1 MATLRIYSAGA
12 VSPPLQK
19 ALKSYEASNGTRCDL
34 KVGKPENLLAEIL
47 LKNEG
52 DLISTGAEYVIDDA
66 EERGITLP
74 GKRRSLGLRR
84 SVIIVPKG
92 NPAGIHSLNDLCGQ
106 GIRIG
111 IATEGCL
118 KGLWDDVASKAGL
131 TESIRQNITHHA
143 DSCGAV
149 MALINGKKVD
159 AIFGWNAFKNL
170 WPDTCDAVELPKELQ
185 VFRSTAAAIVRFSSD
200 VEETQKL
207 LDFLVS
213 DQSRKIYSEFGWIH
227 R

>member
-1 MATLRIYSAGA
+1 MTTLKIFSAGA

-19 ALKSYEASNGTRCDL
+19 ALKLYEEVRGTRCDL
-34 KVGKPENLLAEIL
+34 KAGKPENLLIEIVD
-47 LKNEG
+47 KKEG

-66 EERGITLP
+66 EDRGITLP

-92 NPAGIHSLNDLCGQ
+92 NPAGIQSLADLCRPGV
-106 GIRIG
+106 RIG
-111 IATEGCL
+111 VATEGCL

-131 TESIRQNITHHA
+131 TDAIRRNITDRA

-149 MALINGKKVD
+149 MALVNTMKVD

-170 WPDTCDAVELPKELQ
+170 WPATCDAVELPQDLQ
-185 VFRSTAAAIVRFSSD
+185 VFRSTAAAVVRFSSD
-200 VEETQKL
+200 VAETENL
-207 LDFLVS
+207 LGFLASERSKKV
-213 DQSRKIYSEFGWIH
+213 YAEFGWLH